1 MQNIQ
6 TGIKMV
12 QLVKVNKL
20 NVELFLDWDNS
31 FLKLADDRNET
42 DSLLNIKKV
51 KDIFFLYIFVINI

>member
-31 FLKLADDRNET
+31 FLKLADGRNET

-51 KDIFFLYIFVINI
+51 KDIFFYIFL

>member
-31 FLKLADDRNET
+31 FLKLADGRNEA

-51 KDIFFLYIFVINI
+51 KDIFFYIFL

>member
-20 NVELFLDWDNS
+20 NVELFLNWDNS
-31 FLKLADDRNET
+31 FLKLADGRNET

-51 KDIFFLYIFVINI
+51 KDIFFYIFL

>member
-6 TGIKMV
+6 TGIKME

>member
-1 MQNIQ
+1 
-6 TGIKMV
+6 
-12 QLVKVNKL
+12 VKVNKL

>member
-6 TGIKMV
+6 TGIKME

-20 NVELFLDWDNS
+20 NAELFLDWDNS
-31 FLKLADDRNET
+31 FLKLADGRNET

-51 KDIFFLYIFVINI
+51 KYIFFYIFL

>member
-42 DSLLNIKKV
+42 DKLLKKKIERNIF
-51 KDIFFLYIFVINI
+51 IYIFVTNV